1 MTEFKTPLCSGVL
14 SISEDKTMLMTNVL
28 CDAMIRNTNKEK
40 FNNED
45 HLPFPSHVDII

>member
-14 SISEDKTMLMTNVL
+14 SISGNKAMLMTNVL

-40 FNNED
+40 LNNED